1 MLRLALI
8 GLTGRM
14 GRAVAEL
21 AATTPDIELVAGL
34 VSPRRDL
41 AEAARLL
48 PRPVRVTHDLS
59 ELVSGVDVI
68 IDFSR
73 PEVTADAVLAAA
85 DSGVAFVSGTT
96 GLRESEFA
104 ALRQAA
110 ASIPVVHATNF
121 SIGTAVLLRIVPEL
135 AQVLASWD
143 CELIERHHRQKR
155 DAPSGTALTLARA
168 VASAR
173 ATNAPFVYGRGP
185 GIAVRQ
191 PGELGIH
198 AIRAGGEIGRHTL
211 LFASDEEGLEITHW
225 AQSRR
230 AYAAGA
236 LEAARRLVG
245 RPPGLYQF
253 TDLLFD
259 M

>member
-1 MLRLALI
+1 MLRVALVGI
-8 GLTGRM
+8 TGRM
-14 GRAVAEL
+14 GRVVAEL
-21 AATTPDIELVAGL
+21 ATAAPDIELIAGL
-34 VSPRRDL
+34 LSPGRDL

-48 PRPVRVTHDLS
+48 PCNVRLTHDLS
-59 ELVSGVDVI
+59 ELVTDVDVV

-73 PEVTADAVLAAA
+73 PEVTAEAAIAAA
-85 DSGVAFVSGTT
+85 DAGVAFVSGTT

-104 ALRQAA
+104 AIRQAA

-121 SIGTAVLLRIVPEL
+121 SIGVAVLLRIVPKL
-135 AQVLASWD
+135 ARVLASWD
-143 CELIERHHRQKR
+143 CELLERHHRQKR
-155 DAPSGTALTLARA
+155 DAPSGTALTLARVIA
-168 VASAR
+168 AAR
-173 ATNAPFVYGRGP
+173 AVNTPFVYGRGP
-185 GIAVRQ
+185 GLAMRQ

-211 LFASDEEGLEITHW
+211 LFASDEEGIEITHW

-230 AYAAGA
+230 TYAAGA
-236 LEAARRLVG
+236 LQAARLLVG

-253 TDLLFD
+253 ADLLFD